1 METPSGSKICL
12 FLTAALGYEKYGGK
26 GEKKILRGWRSSL
39 EKTVAKYPGLAAPNL
54 ATGASNSATGRLFSG
69 QRVRTFD
76 PSLLMFD
83 DSSAAPGAP
92 STSTVF
98 DGGPSCE
105 RWCVVTTIFEPSV
118 ALTSTAKLPGWC
130 TVIVGDHKTPPNYLA
145 RAGLQDMP
153 SVVFLSAER
162 QQREANERDDRVG
175 AFLRVVP
182 FNHFARKNVGYLYA
196 IAHGARYVFDFDDDN
211 ELKSAHGGSGARLP
225 PLREGEEVAVDLT
238 VVLVRGREN
247 TFNPYPLLGAEVG
260 GSWPRGFPMDHVMVG
275 GTQGS
280 IHTDGVHSF
289 PTNRIGVPQSL
300 ADHDPDIDAVHRLT
314 KRLPFSFRPEA
325 ASRALMVPLGV
336 YSPYNAQATVHT
348 ADAMWAALLPKT
360 VLGRV
365 SDIWRGYFAER
376 VFARV
381 GLHVVFTPPRVTQN
395 RNAHSYLADMDAESD
410 LYFKA
415 DKLVEFLSLWGDD
428 SDTVQCSM
436 ERLWAALYERTYIEL
451 GDVLMAQRWLGAL
464 EAVGYIFPP
473 ISRLHTNSTAPHHH
487 HPDT

>member
-162 QQREANERDDRVG
+162 QQREANERDDRHQMLSRESLG
-175 AFLRVVP
+175 PMHDLLAPTLR
-182 FNHFARKNVGYLYA
+182 
-196 IAHGARYVFDFDDDN
+196 
-211 ELKSAHGGSGARLP
+211 
-225 PLREGEEVAVDLT
+225 
-238 VVLVRGREN
+238 
-247 TFNPYPLLGAEVG
+247 
-260 GSWPRGFPMDHVMVG
+260 
-275 GTQGS
+275 
-280 IHTDGVHSF
+280 
-289 PTNRIGVPQSL
+289 
-300 ADHDPDIDAVHRLT
+300 
-314 KRLPFSFRPEA
+314 
-325 ASRALMVPLGV
+325 
-336 YSPYNAQATVHT
+336 
-348 ADAMWAALLPKT
+348 AM
-360 VLGRV
+360 G
-365 SDIWRGYFAER
+365 
-376 VFARV
+376 
-381 GLHVVFTPPRVTQN
+381 
-395 RNAHSYLADMDAESD
+395 
-410 LYFKA
+410 
-415 DKLVEFLSLWGDD
+415 
-428 SDTVQCSM
+428 
-436 ERLWAALYERTYIEL
+436 
-451 GDVLMAQRWLGAL
+451 
-464 EAVGYIFPP
+464 
-473 ISRLHTNSTAPHHH
+473 
-487 HPDT
+487 